1 MSHLLNGRNDEA
13 ANAGRRAVHS
23 NPGFSSCH
31 AAALAEL
38 GRVDEAE
45 SVAAHILVLQP
56 SFSTHGFCAALPF
69 RPRWPIGSQK
79 PGARPVAAIVNRS
92 AAEKGAFQYSAA
104 YERQRYPLGEF
115 PEGKG

>member
-1 MSHLLNGRNDEA
+1 MRD
-13 ANAGRRAVHS
+13 
-23 NPGFSSCH
+23 
-31 AAALAEL
+31 AALCTPIL
-38 GRVDEAE
+38 GLA
-45 SVAAHILVLQP
+45 VATPPRSLNSGASMRPNQSPPIYWCCSHHSARTGSAQP
-56 SFSTHGFCAALPF
+56 LPF